1 MTIYLED
8 DSVSISEPKV
18 KNSGYPG
25 KKIKYK
31 LSV

>member
-8 DSVSISEPKV
+8 DSVSIAEPKV

-25 KKIKYK
+25 KKLKSN
-31 LSV
+31 LSI